1 MIRQY
6 NKTRKAIRNFNRK
19 IIDRFSIA
27 LRVHEFNVKNWS
39 RLYSKL
45 GSIDEHFVVF
55 RPYNIEGCEGRLKK
69 IHDDM
74 LQDSHYDNY
83 NFAWVIDNRDD
94 LLLAVSK
101 ERTKIYEKDQ
111 IKGIKALM
119 RSHYIVTNDS
129 LELFSRLRKKQILVF
144 CPEEQEAIQKNEP
157 KKKFESVIK
166 RANHV
171 LNSSKMN
178 QEHAS
183 ADAHKV
189 FVDETIGSAD
199 GAIKH
204 ALRKIPVLF
213 WFVEKAEAAAV
224 GFEDF
229 KKNLKKFLKNMD
241 LNLLYIYYT
250 ATGFLRSK
258 GINPGENAKRLY
270 TYKDKYKGQRC
281 FLVGNGPSLTV
292 SDLELIQGE
301 ITFGCNRVYK
311 MFENTTWRPTYFCMI
326 DALIAKYSS
335 EELAEKVDAPL
346 FTNINTRDLMEHK
359 PKNLIFARNL
369 GVNPYRVSGN
379 FEAYYVPSGA
389 TVMTFMLELAMYMGF
404 SEIYLL
410 GVDCTSSLSVQG
422 HCAGGYVNQHLIQ
435 KDIERIQQRLNDP
448 TLTAEQV
455 AAYYFDKSTFSYKVI
470 RDYADVHDF
479 KIYNA
484 TRGGMLEVY
493 ERRNLN
499 DVVGR

>member
-6 NKTRKAIRNFNRK
+6 NKTRKAIRNFQKKINNRFPVASK
-19 IIDRFSIA
+19 
-27 LRVHEFNVKNWS
+27 VHEFNVKNWS
-39 RLYSKL
+39 RFYSKL
-45 GSIDEHFVVF
+45 GSIDEKFVVF
-55 RPYNIEGCEGRLKK
+55 RPCSIEGCEGTLKK

-74 LQDSHYDNY
+74 LQDSRYDDY
-83 NFAWVIDNRDD
+83 NFAWLFDNTDV
-94 LLLAVSK
+94 LLPPISRN
-101 ERTKIYEKDQ
+101 RTKTYEVDRIRA
-111 IKGIKALM
+111 IKLLM

-129 LELFSRLRKKQILVF
+129 LELFSGLRKKQILVF
-144 CPEEQEAIQKNEP
+144 CPEQQETILNNGP
-157 KKKFESVIK
+157 KKNFESVIK

-171 LNSSKMN
+171 LNSN
-178 QEHAS
+178 DLENEQNFT
-183 ADAHKV
+183 DAHNI
-189 FVDETIGSAD
+189 FIDETIGSAD
-199 GAIKH
+199 GAIKRT
-204 ALRKIPVLF
+204 LRKIPALF
-213 WFVEKAEAAAV
+213 WFVEKAESAAV
-224 GFEDF
+224 GFDAF
-229 KKNLKKFLKNMD
+229 KKNVKKFLKNMD

-250 ATGFLRSK
+250 VTGFLRSK
-258 GINPGENAKRLY
+258 GINPGANAKRLY
-270 TYKDKYKGQRC
+270 AYKDKYKGQRC

-292 SDLELIQGE
+292 SDLELIQNE

-335 EELAEKVDAPL
+335 KELADAVSCPL
-346 FTNINTRDLMEHK
+346 FTNINTRDLMENK

-410 GVDCTSSLSVQG
+410 GVDCTSSLSSNG
-422 HCAGGYVNQHLIQ
+422 HCASGYVNPHLIQ

-470 RDYADVHDF
+470 RDYADAHDF

-493 ERRNLN
+493 ERRNLD
-499 DVVGR
+499 DVIGR